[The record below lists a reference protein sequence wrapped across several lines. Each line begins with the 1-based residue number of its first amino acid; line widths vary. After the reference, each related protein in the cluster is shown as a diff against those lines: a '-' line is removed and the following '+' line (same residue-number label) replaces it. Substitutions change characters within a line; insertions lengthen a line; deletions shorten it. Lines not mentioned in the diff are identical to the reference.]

1 MFACSLRPLPGVR
14 PSKALSSFTALSVGF
29 GLSPIPPKPLRGLG
43 DKAGDPLGSQEHA
56 QFTAHSGK
64 FILGAPPP
72 RR

>member
-29 GLSPIPPKPLRGLG
+29 GLSPIPRAAKPLG
-43 DKAGDPLGSQEHA
+43 DEARDPLGSQEHA

-64 FILGAPPP
+64 FVLGAPPT